1 MNAKQKFIEMV
12 EMLINAYNVHDGV
25 ETPLNLDLKY
35 TEALAYFETL
45 KVEKTKEKVAFT
57 DNGKLIL
64 QYMIDNIEQH
74 SNLFKARDIA
84 DGTFISSRSVSG
96 SMRKLI
102 TDGYVEKM
110 GAEPIVYSLTDLG
123 KSVKFE

>member
-12 EMLINAYNVHDGV
+12 EMLINTYNTQNGV
-25 ETPLNLDLKY
+25 ETPLNSD
-35 TEALAYFETL
+35 ALAYFETL

-64 QYMIDNIEQH
+64 QYMIDNVEQY
-74 SNLFKARDIA
+74 SNLFKAREIA

>member
-12 EMLINAYNVHDGV
+12 EMLINAYNVQNGV

-123 KSVKFE
+123 KSLKFE

>member
-12 EMLINAYNVHDGV
+12 EMLINAYNAQNGV
-25 ETPLNLDLKY
+25 ETPLNSD
-35 TEALAYFETL
+35 ALAYF
-45 KVEKTKEKVAFT
+45 EKTKEKVAFT

-64 QYMIDNIEQH
+64 QYMIDNIEQY

>member
-12 EMLINAYNVHDGV
+12 EMLINAYNVQNGV

-64 QYMIDNIEQH
+64 QYMIDKYAKGE
-74 SNLFKARDIA
+74 SLELARQYYFDIVNYEMDEIMKGRGKQDA
-84 DGTFISSRSVSG
+84 AVHTLTPFR
-96 SMRKLI
+96 
-102 TDGYVEKM
+102 TDGC
-110 GAEPIVYSLTDLG
+110 GRRSPW
-123 KSVKFE
+123 

>member
-12 EMLINAYNVHDGV
+12 EMLINAYNVQNGV
-25 ETPLNLDLKY
+25 ETPLNSD
-35 TEALAYFETL
+35 ALAYFETL

-64 QYMIDNIEQH
+64 QYMIDNVEQY

-102 TDGYVEKM
+102 TDGYVEKI
-110 GAEPIVYSLTDLG
+110 GVKPTTYALTDAG
-123 KSVKFE
+123 KEYLF

>member
-1 MNAKQKFIEMV
+1 MV
-12 EMLINAYNVHDGV
+12 EMLINAYNVQNGV
-25 ETPLNLDLKY
+25 ETPLNSD
-35 TEALAYFETL
+35 ALAYFETL

-64 QYMIDNIEQH
+64 QYMIDNVEQY

>member
-1 MNAKQKFIEMV
+1 MTNKDVFIQDIENAISNGYLLLKEESQKYFE
-12 EMLINAYNVHDGV
+12 
-25 ETPLNLDLKY
+25 DLKKNNSSKEM
-35 TEALAYFETL
+35 TENGL
-45 KVEKTKEKVAFT
+45 KIILFMKENY
-57 DNGKLIL
+57 DN
-64 QYMIDNIEQH
+64 YNNI
-74 SNLFKARDIA
+74 FKAKDIA
-84 DGTFISSRSVSG
+84 EGLFMSLSSVSG

>member
-12 EMLINAYNVHDGV
+12 EMLINAYNVQNGV

-45 KVEKTKEKVAFT
+45 KVEKIKEKVAFT